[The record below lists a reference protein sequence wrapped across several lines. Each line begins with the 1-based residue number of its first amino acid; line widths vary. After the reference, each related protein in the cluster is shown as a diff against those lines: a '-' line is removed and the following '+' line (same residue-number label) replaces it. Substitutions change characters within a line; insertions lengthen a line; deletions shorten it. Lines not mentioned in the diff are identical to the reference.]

1 MGDTR
6 IIINLIND
14 QVYRLED
21 MINDIKS
28 SEYLDSM
35 ISSKAFLLCYEYEKN
50 FLLTIK
56 RMMEVK

>member
-1 MGDTR
+1 MGDER
-6 IIINLIND
+6 IIIDLIND

-28 SEYLDSM
+28 SEYLDFL